1 MYQHT
6 RDFNMAIYFNKSKI
20 KIMMISRVNNLDL
33 ANMYI
38 KNTLSHM
45 PQIINCTVFLSI
57 HKTLILETCI
67 N

>member
-20 KIMMISRVNNLDL
+20 KIIMINRVNNLDL